1 MPQTPGDWRY
11 SAASGQT
18 RASYGRGDT
27 VFAITCDLSSR
38 SITLARAG
46 SGASAMRIRTE
57 STERTL
63 NATLRETSV
72 AATLTARDPLL
83 DAMAFS
89 KGRFAVEVTGMT
101 PLYLPSWVE
110 VSRVLEDCR

>member
-1 MPQTPGDWRY
+1 M
-11 SAASGQT
+11 
-18 RASYGRGDT
+18 
-27 VFAITCDLSSR
+27 FAITCDLGSR

-46 SGASAMRIRTE
+46 DASAKLGMRIRTE
-57 STERTL
+57 TVERVVD
-63 NATLRETSV
+63 ATARDGNV
-72 AATLTARDPLL
+72 AAVLPPRDPLL

-89 KGRFAVEVTGMT
+89 KGRFAVELAGMV

>member
-1 MPQTPGDWRY
+1 MPRTPGDWRY
-11 SAASGQT
+11 SAGSGQT
-18 RASYGRGDT
+18 RASYGAGET

-38 SITLARAG
+38 AITLARAG
-46 SGASAMRIRTE
+46 SGPSAMRIRTE
-57 STERTL
+57 SSERTL
-63 NATLRETSV
+63 SATSCETSV

-89 KGRFAVEVTGMT
+89 KGRFAVETTGLA